1 MWGRITTICRAV
13 GLVESRAVGCLR
25 RSWSEPGQQL
35 STPLSI
41 GFAVGLAATLAVG
54 LASPATAAEFDA
66 FEDIDRVGAFEAW
79 AGADATSRTWF
90 AYSGVTAAV
99 WGDIHAD
106 GFRLR
111 AAQGVGGYSYR
122 YDAATA
128 VKVSKSVT
136 DLMIGYQFGV
146 DDYTLKAFAGWS
158 VLARQFEVP
167 SLGAVEQRIEHGFKA
182 GVEVWLDW
190 SEVTWASFDAS
201 FAQARSTI
209 DARFRLGQRLDNDIS
224 AGPEVVFNRTDLSG
238 EVIANGTDY
247 GNARIGAFVR
257 YDWFGGEISAA
268 GGLSSDV
275 TGSQSRAGPPS
286 GTGSGSSSSLPS
298 IKAER
303 HSPYGSVTVLFQF

>member
-13 GLVESRAVGCLR
+13 GLVVSRAVGWPR
-25 RSWSEPGQQL
+25 RSWSAPGHL
-35 STPLSI
+35 PP
-41 GFAVGLAATLAVG
+41 AVRFSGIAASLAVG
-54 LASPATAAEFDA
+54 FAFPATAAEFDA

-79 AGADATSRTWF
+79 AGTDVTSRTWF

-136 DLMIGYQFGV
+136 DLMVGYQFGV

-238 EVIANGTDY
+238 EVIATGTDY

-275 TGSQSRAGPPS
+275 TGSGSRATSSGNGS
-286 GTGSGSSSSLPS
+286 GTRSSLPS
-298 IKAER
+298 LKVER